1 MIKRPIESQDQI
13 LQSTLPALR
22 VIPILLSSTLH
33 AMQNSQ
39 TLQQFLSPLY
49 ALRYQAL
56 KLILHLD
63 PVLSLQSDL
72 TSVSVSFALKLSRQ
86 LYYRADSQL

>member
-22 VIPILLSSTLH
+22 VIPTLLSSTLH

-39 TLQQFLSPLY
+39 TLQRFLSLLY
-49 ALRYQAL
+49 IEKDIQTLMTYESTMRTYTPQNSL
-56 KLILHLD
+56 KNTLQTLPQLD
-63 PVLSLQSDL
+63 DPMHKK
-72 TSVSVSFALKLSRQ
+72 THPR
-86 LYYRADSQL
+86 